1 MPEGDNL
8 TWHDTVAAADLEDS
22 TPKEFQ
28 LGDRLL
34 ALVRVGENIYAVDC
48 ICTHEFALLSDGY
61 VENNTIECPLH
72 AARFDLR
79 TGKVLDPPAETDLKT
94 YPVRLSGNVVQVGLP
109 LTKG

>member
-8 TWHDTVAAADLEDS
+8 TWHDTVAASDLEDS
-22 TPKEFQ
+22 TPKEFR

-34 ALVRVGENIYAVDC
+34 ALV
-48 ICTHEFALLSDGY
+48 
-61 VENNTIECPLH
+61 
-72 AARFDLR
+72 LR

-109 LTKG
+109 LAKG